1 MSSACPAVIITL
13 VGRDRGYG
21 CRQRRRGGMRRRGRG
36 TVGRMTEPT
45 PQTPDNT
52 RKDAPGPSGLGE
64 PGVRGGDAADR
75 MDSPGAG
82 SGGVPAA
89 GADGVTGA
97 REDLRK
103 DLGERSAGMGTEE
116 GGDLQQAAAIGET
129 DDPQGGSI
137 QERGSRPA

>member
-1 MSSACPAVIITL
+1 
-13 VGRDRGYG
+13 
-21 CRQRRRGGMRRRGRG
+21 
-36 TVGRMTEPT
+36 MTEPT
-45 PQTPDNT
+45 PQTSDNT
-52 RKDAPGPSGLGE
+52 RNDAPQPSGLE
-64 PGVRGGDAADR
+64 QPGVRGGDAADR

-103 DLGERSAGMGTEE
+103 DLGERSPEMGSE
-116 GGDLQQAAAIGET
+116 GGDDLEQAAAIGET